1 MKPESKN
8 PLTRQALQALREA
21 VGGVVEEHRRDH
33 RPLAVW
39 KDGKAVLV
47 LPEAMA
53 GVRESAAHYQTKGGK
68 SCT

>member
-1 MKPESKN
+1 MKRESKN

-39 KDGKAVLV
+39 HNGKAALV
-47 LPEAMA
+47 FPQAPSV
-53 GVRESAAHYQTKGGK
+53 VRESVAYYQTKGGK
-68 SCT
+68 SRT